1 MDKGF
6 DVLKANFL
14 RHTSLTDDELNSIN
28 HYYEEKQVEKGE
40 YILRQGDI
48 CRFEGFVIEG
58 CFEISTSDARGNER
72 ILYFAVKDWW
82 VMEIDSFIGQTS
94 SELDIKAIEPSQL
107 LVITKTDKERLYQE
121 VPKAE
126 RLFRIMSQRAVVA
139 WQRRL
144 IRNHT
149 MTAEERYF
157 HFLNT
162 YPEISQRITNKQIAS
177 YLGITQ
183 EFVSKIRR
191 KNLSRRS

>member
-1 MDKGF
+1 MSF
-6 DVLKANFL
+6 NLLKANFL
-14 RHTSLTDDELNSIN
+14 KHTSLTDDELNSIN
-28 HYYEEKQVEKGE
+28 HYYEERQVDKGE

-48 CRFEGFVIEG
+48 CRFEGFVTKG
-58 CFEISTSDARGNER
+58 CFEISTTDSQGNER
-72 ILYFAVKDWW
+72 ILYFAAQDWW
-82 VMEIDSFIGQTS
+82 VMEIDSFISQTS
-94 SELDIKAIEPSQL
+94 SELDIKAIEPSRL
-107 LVITKTDKERLYQE
+107 LVITKTDKEKLYQE

-126 RLFRIMSQRAVVA
+126 RLFRVMSQRAVVA

-157 HFLNT
+157 HFLKT

-183 EFVSKIRR
+183 EFVSKIRK
-191 KNLSRRS
+191 KNLSRGK

>member
-1 MDKGF
+1 MGF
-6 DVLKANFL
+6 DLLKDNFL
-14 RHTSLTDDELNSIN
+14 RHTILTDDELNSIN
-28 HYYEEKQVEKGE
+28 YYYEERQVDKGE
-40 YILRQGDI
+40 YILRKGDI

-58 CFEISTSDARGNER
+58 CFEISTSDSQGNER
-72 ILYFAVKDWW
+72 ILYFAMKDWW
-82 VMEIDSFIGQTS
+82 VMEIDSFISQTG
-94 SELDIKAIEPSQL
+94 SELDVKAIEPSRL
-107 LVITKTDKERLYQE
+107 LVITKTDKEKLYQE

-162 YPEISQRITNKQIAS
+162 YPEISQRVTNKQIAS

-191 KNLSRRS
+191 KNLGRRS